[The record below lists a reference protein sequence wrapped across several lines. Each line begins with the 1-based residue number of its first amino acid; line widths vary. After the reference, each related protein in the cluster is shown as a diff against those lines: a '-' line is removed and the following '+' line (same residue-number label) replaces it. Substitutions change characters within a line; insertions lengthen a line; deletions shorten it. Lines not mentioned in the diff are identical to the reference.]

1 MEDIYL
7 IEIRLGKTKWR
18 VKETIFAIAG
28 YFRIERFVEKHP
40 HVTLFGPFTINDGI
54 RQEQILEVIAQVA
67 SRFGPVSFIIDGWEK
82 RKGMHGSVIAF
93 SVKPSESLKNL
104 TTLIAENLNPITLSY
119 NHWDAFPDKKWFHV
133 TVANGLDVPLA
144 ETIFS
149 AIKRSTEILSRIDR
163 SHKNVFSHF
172 SIWLKRSLG
181 IKDRL
186 IVWPGTLDETGLR
199 ITVMHGEEILA
210 EYDLLLKKWIVGGDS
225 HSSRSWQ
232 ETLMHYRIQSG
243 IELQTERQEVSEDI
257 FLISD
262 LHLGHANI
270 IRYCSRP
277 FLFSDPAEMDRV
289 LIDNWNFA
297 VSQTSKVYFLG
308 DLRYGIHAMS
318 AEAYRKRLRGN
329 ITFIQGNHDT
339 EYPGSVPSFMVDYHG
354 FSFMLVHN
362 PKDAPHH
369 FKGWVIHG
377 HHHNNDLR
385 LYPFINFN
393 QRRINVSAEVIGYV
407 PVSLRELC
415 SIIQTRLDKGNTD
428 PVLVKQASAE

>member
-7 IEIRLGKTKWR
+7 IEIRLGTTKWR
-18 VKETIFAIAG
+18 VKETIFAIAR
-28 YFRIERFVEKHP
+28 YFRIEHFVEKHP

-54 RQEQILEVIAQVA
+54 RAEQILEVIARVA
-67 SRFGPVSFIIDGWEK
+67 SRFDPVPFIIDGWEK
-82 RKGMHGSVIAF
+82 REGMHGSVIAF
-93 SVKPSESLKNL
+93 LVKPSESLKNL
-104 TTLIAENLNPITLSY
+104 TTLLAENLNPVTLSY
-119 NHWDAFPDKKWFHV
+119 NHWDAFPEKKWFHV
-133 TVANGLDVPLA
+133 TVANGLDQPQA
-144 ETIFS
+144 EMIFS
-149 AIKRSTEILSRIDR
+149 AIKRSSEILSRIDR
-163 SHKNVFSHF
+163 SQKNVFSHF
-172 SIWLKRSLG
+172 IIWLKTSLG
-181 IKDRL
+181 VKNRL

-210 EYDLLLKKWIVGGDS
+210 EYDLLLKKWIAGGDRHTS
-225 HSSRSWQ
+225 LSWQ
-232 ETLMHYRIQSG
+232 ETLKNYRIQSG
-243 IELQTERQEVSEDI
+243 IELGSERQGVSEDI

-277 FLFSDPAEMDRV
+277 FLFSDPDEMDRV

-297 VSQTSKVYFLG
+297 VSDMSTVYFLG
-308 DLRYGIHAMS
+308 DLRYGIHALS
-318 AEAYRKRLRGN
+318 YEAYRRKLQGN
-329 ITFIQGNHDT
+329 ITFIQGNHDK
-339 EYPGSVPSFMVDYHG
+339 EYSGSLPSFMMEYHG

-362 PKDAPHH
+362 PADAPRN

-385 LYPFINFN
+385 LYPFINFH

-415 SIIQTRLDKGNTD
+415 SIIQTQLGNGNTD
-428 PVLVKQASAE
+428 PVLVKQASPE